1 MNFSRSASGLKK
13 VLSSPSGQEDFPAR
27 QVHVAFH
34 SCLPNGQ
41 GPRQV
46 VYQLN
51 AKRSKLGQEK
61 LMAAGPKGKLAFIFF
76 FLSLDYVA
84 HADLEE
90 LNSLAMQEIFMP

>member
-1 MNFSRSASGLKK
+1 MKMRYAQFYWPMNFSRSASGLKK
-13 VLSSPSGQEDFPAR
+13 VLSSHSGQEDFPAR

-61 LMAAGPKGKLAFIFF
+61 KKWLLVQRASWHSFF
-76 FLSLDYVA
+76 F
-84 HADLEE
+84 
-90 LNSLAMQEIFMP
+90 F